1 MTVPDTTEVTLTLR
15 LRQNLNR
22 DKIVSLYRYLDVPG
36 DPGLADLDRFMIRK
50 TGNIELLFLV
60 GNKHWQSLTNKRTAE
75 FLAPKTLRAKFV
87 GLNIMKSV
95 SSLDE
100 TPPALKR
107 SISAAS
113 KLKSELPQTCK

>member
-1 MTVPDTTEVTLTLR
+1 
-15 LRQNLNR
+15 
-22 DKIVSLYRYLDVPG
+22 
-36 DPGLADLDRFMIRK
+36 MIRK

-60 GNKHWQSLTNKRTAE
+60 GNKHWQCLTNKRTGE
-75 FLAPKTLRAKFV
+75 FLAPKTIREKFD
-87 GLNIMKSV
+87 GLNITKSV

-100 TPPALKR
+100 TPSALKR